1 MNNTKKKI
9 HLEVIRMI
17 ALVCII
23 YNHTGERGN
32 SVYLFTNGK
41 VTFALSLVLDIL
53 CKIGVPLFLMVS
65 GALLLKKEESWQE
78 VYRKRVLR
86 IVKVIILFTS
96 IRYLYECFYIKNMV
110 FSFGELIKVILT
122 GKLFVPYWFLY
133 AYLSILLVLPFL
145 KKMVKNM
152 DRKEMYLLV
161 LFILGFYALLP
172 VLSAVFSFNFEIS
185 FVFGVTCCY
194 CILGYYLEYVV
205 SEDVYTKK
213 NAILAMV
220 IAVICAALSYWMVT
234 KDRIITGVIAD
245 WNNSVL
251 SILIAFCI
259 FFIVKAIWGNTTD
272 KRNNTILDKCI
283 MTVGSCSFGIYL
295 IEDYLRNGLSFIC
308 DNLSLYITTLPA
320 CIVWLTVVLIVGVL
334 IVAVLKKMPGIKD
347 VL

>member
-1 MNNTKKKI
+1 MNNAKKKI

-32 SVYLFTNGK
+32 NVYLFTNGK

-53 CKIGVPLFLMVS
+53 CKTGVPLFLMVS
-65 GALLLKKEESWQE
+65 GALLLSKEERWQE

-110 FSFGELIKVILT
+110 FSFGELIKVILA

-133 AYLSILLVLPFL
+133 AYLSILLILPFL

-152 DRKEMYLLV
+152 DKKEMHLLTS
-161 LFILGFYALLP
+161 LIWGFYALLP
-172 VLSAVFSFNFEIS
+172 AISAVLGLNFEIS
-185 FVFGVTCCY
+185 FMFPEPCCY
-194 CILGYYLEYVV
+194 CILGYYLEHVV

-213 NAILAMV
+213 NAILAIV
-220 IAVICAALSYWMVT
+220 ISVICVAFSYWMVT
-234 KDRIITGVIAD
+234 KDRLITGIIAD
-245 WNNSVL
+245 WNNSIL

-259 FFIVKAIWGNTTD
+259 FFVVKAIWGNTTE
-272 KRNNTILDKCI
+272 NNDTILDKCI
-283 MTVGSCSFGIYL
+283 IMVGSCSFGIYL

-308 DNLSLYITTLPA
+308 DNLSPYITTLPA
-320 CIVWLTVVLIVGVL
+320 CVVWLMAVMGVGVL
-334 IVAVLKKMPGIKD
+334 IVLVLKKVPGIKEI
-347 VL
+347 L